1 MYSYKTRRGSQ
12 APNARWPTDD
22 EARAAKETVKERRGR
37 GDTYAEI
44 AKDLG
49 VGEKTIRRMDQG
61 QSYREED

>member
-1 MYSYKTRRGSQ
+1 MYGYRTRRGEE
-12 APNARWPTDD
+12 APNSKLRSDD
-22 EARAAKETVKERRGR
+22 RQQIKERRGK

-49 VGEKTIRRMDQG
+49 VSINTVRKVDQG